1 MDVRDIRD
9 TLLSIDEEAS
19 LTFGQPSRKFDVVIA
34 GGSAFM
40 LHDITK
46 RPVTHD
52 IDILS
57 MDRRLAEIISHY
69 PEVNGAMSAFLDCI
83 PYNYEDRL
91 IELPLVTNA
100 IRYYTPSLEDLAVMK
115 LYAWRPNDISD
126 LTSREFLDRI
136 DWDILHHLIF
146 DPEEARASSPSDRLY
161 GELIAAYQKLR
172 KEHGPQ

>member
-1 MDVRDIRD
+1 MNTRDIKA
-9 TLLSIDEEAS
+9 TLLSIDEEAT

-40 LHDITK
+40 LHGITR

-57 MDRRLAEIISHY
+57 MNRQLAEIISHY
-69 PEVNGAMSAFLDCI
+69 PEINGAMSAFLDCI

-91 IELPLVTNA
+91 IKLPLATNA
-100 IRYYTPSLEDLAVMK
+100 ITYYTPSLEDLAVMK

-126 LTSREFLDRI
+126 LTSKAFLDRV
-136 DWDILHHLIF
+136 DWDMLHHLIF
-146 DPEEARASSPSDRLY
+146 DPDEARASSPSDRLY

-172 KEHGPQ
+172 KEYGPQ